1 MQVIL
6 IYCRRQKRF
15 SISWLFSCK
24 NWHITFIANLA
35 WKITLITSYIT
46 IRSVTTFSNP
56 VYYKCDLQHKFWMTH
71 VIDPSTYAGNK
82 RWKKKTYYKD
92 IEVFKVRAFF
102 FRTNVTIWE
111 RTCVNDVRNYEKTTH
126 THTQSF
132 HKIRDGRIYQSHT
145 YYFLSSKKPYSVYR
159 NNICLKLFSGQR
171 CHDTV
176 HNVPYVEEYR
186 MSWTECWNQC
196 LFFPRENSGWHAVKS
211 IRRFTVYVVTHF
223 VIYNKSVTIKTLWN
237 TIISN
242 GCILNKDM
250 LFVYL

>member
-102 FRTNVTIWE
+102 FSRTNVTIWE
-111 RTCVNDVRNYEKTTH
+111 QTCVNDVRTMKKQHTLTHKVFTKSETGEYIKVTHIIFSHRKNLIQYIVITFVRNCLVDKDVTIPFTMYHMWKNIEWVEQNVEISAYFFHVKIRVDTQWNLLGVLQFTSSLTLLFTTH
-126 THTQSF
+126 
-132 HKIRDGRIYQSHT
+132 
-145 YYFLSSKKPYSVYR
+145 L
-159 NNICLKLFSGQR
+159 
-171 CHDTV
+171 
-176 HNVPYVEEYR
+176 
-186 MSWTECWNQC
+186 
-196 LFFPRENSGWHAVKS
+196 
-211 IRRFTVYVVTHF
+211 
-223 VIYNKSVTIKTLWN
+223 
-237 TIISN
+237 
-242 GCILNKDM
+242 
-250 LFVYL
+250 